1 MENNMKI
8 YLKYKCS
15 IIFVINVY
23 VCVIMKCIISDF
35 FNDFFD

>member
-1 MENNMKI
+1 MENNKKI
-8 YLKYKCS
+8 YLKKKCS

-23 VCVIMKCIISDF
+23 VCVIMKFIISDF